1 MSRLTYMIT
10 EEKVIKHLTD
20 KAKIKEVD
28 AKDIKEE
35 QN

>member
-10 EEKVIKHLTD
+10 EEKVIKLLTS
-20 KAKIKEVD
+20 KAKVKEVD